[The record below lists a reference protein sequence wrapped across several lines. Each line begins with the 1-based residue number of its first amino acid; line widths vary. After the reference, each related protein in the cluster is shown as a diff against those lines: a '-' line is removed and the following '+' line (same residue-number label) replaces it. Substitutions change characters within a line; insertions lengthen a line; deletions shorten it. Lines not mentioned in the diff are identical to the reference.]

1 MIERRKRRCTRL
13 LLPLVA
19 LIGCGCRSAGPATGP
34 STRSIL
40 VADRSARGDALWEV
54 TKDVLRGHGYRI
66 DRVDRRAGVIT
77 TWPCTSQQVFEF
89 WRNDVCTTA
98 DQWEATINPIRR
110 WIEVRFT
117 KDDAGAWRS
126 VSVIAHKERFS
137 SPDRQFNST
146 GAAYQVFGNQLPV
159 AGGAANA
166 SPDDDRWL
174 DVGRDRVME
183 RCIAQ
188 RIMDRAGLTDV
199 SAGAGVLT
207 HPSP

>member
-1 MIERRKRRCTRL
+1 MMERRRRRSTRWL
-13 LLPLVA
+13 LSLVA
-19 LIGCGCRSAGPATGP
+19 LVSYGCQTAGPITGP
-34 STRSIL
+34 SIRTIL
-40 VADRSARGDALWEV
+40 VADQSPRGDALWE
-54 TKDVLRGHGYRI
+54 TSKDVLRDHGYRI

-117 KDDAGAWRS
+117 KGDAGKWRS
-126 VSVIAHKERFS
+126 LSVIAHKERFS

-159 AGGAANA
+159 AGGVDDVSA
-166 SPDDDRWL
+166 DDDRWI
-174 DVGRDRVME
+174 DVGRDAVME

-188 RIMDRAGLTDV
+188 RIMDRAGLTDAV
-199 SAGAGVLT
+199 PATVDS
-207 HPSP
+207 HESSS